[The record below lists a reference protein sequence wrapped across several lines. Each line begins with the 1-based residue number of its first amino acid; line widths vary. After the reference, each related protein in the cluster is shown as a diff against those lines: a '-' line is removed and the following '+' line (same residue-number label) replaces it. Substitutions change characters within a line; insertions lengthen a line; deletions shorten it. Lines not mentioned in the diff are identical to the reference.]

1 MLYFMG
7 KLKKV
12 QVTVSGNIQKAGE
25 WSRLKNHMARKTD
38 IKHSNDYLN
47 TSESKR
53 LRKYNQHL
61 NFVNFDKFTHDKFMP
76 YIKDHDAHANGH
88 FQYKNVYNYM
98 HFDGHKREL
107 KHQMDSEYVAKFSDF
122 EGWNDFFGRACM
134 SYAKTG
140 QRADDPAVQDHVY
153 RAVSAGLADYAK
165 SFNKRNP
172 HVVMFDTYIHM
183 DEKGAPHLHAHI
195 MPYVNTG
202 INSKGRPK
210 KPSTS
215 LNRALRETY
224 GVVDTRACMRK
235 FRDSEDHALIDS
247 MNKALQAYGITY
259 KLSLMRKKKIDP
271 NLTVGQSHADYV
283 AQKHQVSAMNNQIK
297 KLNKQYDALK
307 AQYDDKKNDYAVLQR
322 EYHDLEPD
330 YRIAKQKIADADKTK
345 KKAEDQQKRA
355 QKMLD
360 DANEKS
366 KKINSMYNEL
376 HVVLE
381 QAKKYRDTTEKYMK
395 KLAKKAERPARWVVG
410 VMMQGLREKFD
421 GNSKNHAVRTLHE
434 AGELYYLRNKKG
446 KLANKQV
453 IDEVYDE
460 TEQEVNARNAQ
471 ARKDMEQA
479 HKNIQNMSDF
489 ENDYDDYKG
498 LDR

>member
-1 MLYFMG
+1 MG

-76 YIKDHDAHANGH
+76 YITDHDAHANGH

-98 HFDGHKREL
+98 HFDSHKREL

-134 SYAKTG
+134 SYAKPG
-140 QRADDPAVQDHVY
+140 KRADDPAVQDYVY

-247 MNKALQAYGITY
+247 MNKAFRSYGITY

-330 YRIAKQKIADADKTK
+330 YRKAQQLIANAGKIKQDADKK
-345 KKAEDQQKRA
+345 EQHA
-355 QKMLD
+355 QKILD
-360 DANEKS
+360 DAQERAKQVD
-366 KKINSMYNEL
+366 SMYTEL
-376 HVVLE
+376 QGVLKQLKE
-381 QAKKYRDTTEKYMK
+381 YRDKTKEYMK
-395 KLAKKAERPARWVVG
+395 KLAKKAEHPAHWVIN
-410 VMMQGLREKFD
+410 VMMQGFRDHFDARSHLR
-421 GNSKNHAVRTLHE
+421 GNRVLHE
-434 AGELYYLRNKKG
+434 AGEIYLYRDDNG
-446 KLANKQV
+446 KYTNRDSLNNL
-453 IDEVYDE
+453 YDE
-460 TEQEVNARNAQ
+460 TEKRIITQNANARKAL
-471 ARKDMEQA
+471 EQ
-479 HKNIQNMSDF
+479 KNKEIQNLPDV
-489 ENDYDDYKG
+489 ETDYQNYKDLG
-498 LDR
+498 N

>member
-1 MLYFMG
+1 MG
-7 KLKKV
+7 KFKKV

-25 WSRLKNHMARKTD
+25 WSRLKNHMARKSD
-38 IKHSNDYLN
+38 VKHSNDYLN
-47 TSESKR
+47 TPESKR
-53 LRKYNQHL
+53 LRQYNQYL

-98 HFDGHKREL
+98 HFDSHKREL

-122 EGWNDFFGRACM
+122 EGWNDFFNRACT

-247 MNKALQAYGITY
+247 MNKALRAYGITY

-283 AQKHQVSAMNNQIK
+283 AQKHQVSAMNHQIK
-297 KLNKQYDALK
+297 KLNKQYNALK
-307 AQYDDKKNDYAVLQR
+307 TQYDDKKSDYAVLQR

-330 YRIAKQKIADADKTK
+330 YRKAQQLIANAGKIKQDADKK
-345 KKAEDQQKRA
+345 EQHA
-355 QKMLD
+355 QKILD
-360 DANEKS
+360 DAQERAKQVD
-366 KKINSMYNEL
+366 SMYTEL
-376 HVVLE
+376 QGVLKQLKE
-381 QAKKYRDTTEKYMK
+381 YRDKAKEYMK
-395 KLAKKAERPARWVVG
+395 KLAKKAEHPAHWVIN
-410 VMMQGLREKFD
+410 VMMQGFRDHFD
-421 GNSKNHAVRTLHE
+421 ASSPRRANRVLHE
-434 AGELYYLRNKKG
+434 AGEIYLYRDDNG
-446 KLANKQV
+446 KYVNRDSLNN
-453 IDEVYDE
+453 IYDE
-460 TEQEVNARNAQ
+460 TEKRIITQNANARKAL
-471 ARKDMEQA
+471 EQ
-479 HKNIQNMSDF
+479 KNKEIQNLPDV
-489 ENDYDDYKG
+489 EADYQNYKDLG
-498 LDR
+498 N